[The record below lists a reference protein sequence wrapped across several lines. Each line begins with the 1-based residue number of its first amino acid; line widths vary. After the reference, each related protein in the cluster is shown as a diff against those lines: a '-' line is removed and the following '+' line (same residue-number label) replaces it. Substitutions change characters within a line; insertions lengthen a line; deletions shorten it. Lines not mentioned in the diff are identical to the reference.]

1 VVESDK
7 SFLHQKL
14 VDSIKMNNMREARN
28 YGLTAEEKAEV
39 KRAEVETKLAKEREA
54 RQEKERLEAE
64 EAAERVRNQME
75 WVRESVFDFV
85 LRFLIGLHNH

>member
-1 VVESDK
+1 
-7 SFLHQKL
+7 
-14 VDSIKMNNMREARN
+14 MNNMREARN

-75 WVRESVFDFV
+75 WVRESTFDLV